1 MQIHVSRTEEEA
13 TQAQYELNGC
23 RGDITGYGGEGR
35 RGQWEHSVA
44 AGLVKVVGSDVDMIV
59 FRKHWSLEK
68 VFHPIS
74 PTHI

>member
-1 MQIHVSRTEEEA
+1 MQIHVSRTAEDA
-13 TQAQYELNGC
+13 SKAQAALDEMPG
-23 RGDITGYGGEGR
+23 THHGYGRE
-35 RGQWEHSVA
+35 GQWEHSVSS
-44 AGLVKVVGSDVDMIV
+44 GYVKAFGSDVDMMV